1 MAVSALGELTPCSSV
16 APTDKCPPVFPQPLP
31 LYDPAPACLFF
42 FLNFCWFLVPSFAR
56 LGQPCLSS
64 SACLPGP
71 GSSRTVHPGR
81 VGVPGFFCHLLF
93 QFLQSLK
100 GWHSTAQARHLAS
113 SCLVTSFRV
122 KVCTVLPEFLKQ
134 DFSMREIDKC
144 VPATYLVFR
153 DSCLSK
159 PRHGIFKLLTA

>member
-1 MAVSALGELTPCSSV
+1 MFPQRLTP
-16 APTDKCPPVFPQPLP
+16 PQPGLH
-31 LYDPAPACLFF
+31 LHDPAPACLFF
-42 FLNFCWFLVPSFAR
+42 FFFFLTSAGFWSLPLRDSDK
-56 LGQPCLSS
+56 PCLSP
-64 SACLPGP
+64 SACLSGP

-93 QFLQSLK
+93 QFLRSLK
-100 GWHSTAQARHLAS
+100 GWRSTAQARHLAS
-113 SCLVTSFRV
+113 SCLITSFCV

-153 DSCLSK
+153 DSCLST
-159 PRHGIFKLLTA
+159 PPSWHF